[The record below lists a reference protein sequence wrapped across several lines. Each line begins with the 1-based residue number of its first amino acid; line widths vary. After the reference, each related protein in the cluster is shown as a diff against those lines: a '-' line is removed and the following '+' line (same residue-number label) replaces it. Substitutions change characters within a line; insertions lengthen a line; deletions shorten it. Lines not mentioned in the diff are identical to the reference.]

1 MNKLKDLVKVVY
13 NNLQESEWIDE
24 YPELKEIDV
33 VAEII
38 QNIALEMMPDY
49 VSKNKL
55 EEFVDES
62 EKSYN
67 EKTFEKYVENYS
79 NFLGDVEQEFYA
91 WLLIWLVRS

>member
-24 YPELKEIDV
+24 YPELKEMDV

-49 VSKNKL
+49 VLKNKL

-91 WLLIWLVRS
+91 WLLIWLVRT

>member
-24 YPELKEIDV
+24 YPELKEMDV

-38 QNIALEMMPDY
+38 QNIALEMLPDY

-91 WLLIWLVRS
+91 

>member
-13 NNLQESEWIDE
+13 SNLQESEWIDE

-33 VAEII
+33 VAEIV
-38 QNIALEMMPDY
+38 QDIALEMMPDY
-49 VSKNKL
+49 VPRNKL

-67 EKTFEKYVENYS
+67 EKTFKKYVEDYS
-79 NFLGDVEQEFYA
+79 NFLDNVEQEFYA
-91 WLLIWLVRS
+91 

>member
-49 VSKNKL
+49 VLKNKL

-91 WLLIWLVRS
+91 WLLIWLVRT